1 MKIFT
6 GLLLCSL
13 LCFSLQA
20 QESKET
26 KKLQFAYVLKLI
38 PRLLDDKN
46 WTQSDNE
53 AVGAHFKQLKTY
65 LSEGKLIM
73 AGRSLNSDA
82 SQFGL
87 VVLEVDS
94 EAEARTIM
102 ENDAA
107 VKAGIMTAQL
117 VPFYTA
123 LMRKAE

>member
-1 MKIFT
+1 MKSIAC
-6 GLLLCSL
+6 LLLL
-13 LCFSLQA
+13 ALHVSLQA

-26 KKLQFAYVLKLI
+26 KKIQFVYTLKLI

-73 AGRSLNSDA
+73 AGRTLNSDQ
-82 SQFGL
+82 SQFGI
-87 VVLEVDS
+87 VVLEVTS

-117 VPFYTA
+117 LPFYTA
-123 LMRKAE
+123 LIRKTE